1 MSLPLPLDVP
11 SPRQNAQ
18 IEHAAEPARATL
30 VSSEDNLIADDN
42 RLPMRIKLCHKF
54 TLHCLHFVRESY
66 GSGGNSKVRKP
77 FLDIMFLFLGLRGC
91 NTEEIYIVI

>member
-1 MSLPLPLDVP
+1 MPLPLPLPLDVP

-54 TLHCLHFVRESY
+54 TLHCLHFVREY
-66 GSGGNSKVRKP
+66 CMDPGVTPKCGS
-77 FLDIMFLFLGLRGC
+77 LFW
-91 NTEEIYIVI
+91 I